1 MKRVIVYTILL
12 LASVVA
18 KAQEP
23 ASAEPTTV
31 ESTTVAPTSAE
42 RWEAGNKAYSA
53 REYGKAIAEYKA
65 ILDGGEYSVE
75 LYYNLAN
82 AYFKADSVGK
92 AILYYNK
99 ALRVDPS
106 QEDVLHNLA
115 FAEARTKD
123 KVAEMP
129 EFFFGR
135 WMRSL
140 RNAMSCTA
148 WSVLSLVSFG
158 ILLAFAVLFLLASGI
173 RVRKVGF
180 FGALCALLF
189 AITTTAFALSS
200 RRDMLSHDEAI
211 VMASAISI
219 KSSPDRS
226 ATDLFVLHEGTKVRI
241 VSVVDDWFEVALVD
255 GKKGWIEKRNVEEI

>member
-115 FAEARTKD
+115 FA
-123 KVAEMP
+123 
-129 EFFFGR
+129 
-135 WMRSL
+135 
-140 RNAMSCTA
+140 
-148 WSVLSLVSFG
+148 
-158 ILLAFAVLFLLASGI
+158 VLFLLASGI

-211 VMASAISI
+211 IMASAISI

-241 VSVVDDWFEVALVD
+241 VSAVDDWFEVALVD